1 MKTLAQKGP
10 EKIIISGAR
19 MCFQY
24 HRKNFAPSCI
34 VYSIQESYI
43 KDKSDSLDSVCFGYS
58 HQADYNWRNIL

>member
-1 MKTLAQKGP
+1 
-10 EKIIISGAR
+10 

-58 HQADYNWRNIL
+58 HQVDYNWRNIL